1 MNRGR
6 VYVWTPDPKHPLG
19 GRVCREIVALPRLDP
34 PINRIVKL
42 FGKHVLI
49 RNGGEVNAP
58 DPTTGKPRAVP
69 IGDAA
74 ADADGN
80 FLFEPGRGGGRI
92 DKVELADADFRAR
105 YVEAAHFGEVNA
117 YYHID
122 MIAYYI
128 GGLLEELD
136 ADPLPRVVTVINAHH
151 AATGRDGVIRKGILR
166 PFEGGHYRLPS
177 RRYDIHEHH
186 ELHPDGEIH
195 IGPGRFLTE
204 YGALVEAAGDRYRTN
219 ASHNAGI
226 LYHEFG
232 HHLTN
237 HTADFRGNS
246 LRRAGRKNNRK
257 TAMDEGTCDYF
268 TAVML
273 GTPHIWA
280 LHRRHDAIET
290 HRRSLVSKKT
300 MKDFDPAPTAD
311 PHANGTIWGS
321 ALWEL
326 RRRLV
331 ALEGIDGG
339 RYADLLVINAL
350 ILIGRLG
357 LDRPDPTVTSL
368 RLARERFQTGLTAL
382 LVADEI
388 LGAGRNYRLIESLF
402 AARHIH
408 AESTCFTSGSMRTK
422 RYL

>member
-6 VYVWTPDPKHPLG
+6 VYVWTPDPAHPLG
-19 GRVCREIVALPRLDP
+19 GRVAREIVALPRLDP
-34 PINRIVKL
+34 PTDGIVKL
-42 FGKHVLI
+42 RGKHVLI

-58 DPTTGKPRAVP
+58 DPITGKPRAVP
-69 IGDAA
+69 IGDAIP
-74 ADADGN
+74 DPNGD

-92 DKVELADADFRAR
+92 DKVDLAESDFRER
-105 YVEAAHFGEVNA
+105 YIQASHFGEVNS

-122 MIAYYI
+122 MIASYV
-128 GGLLEELD
+128 GGLLEDLA

-186 ELHPDGEIH
+186 RLHPDGEIH
-195 IGPGRFLTE
+195 IGPGRFLTDH
-204 YGALVEAAGDRYRTN
+204 GALVEAAGDRYRTN

-226 LYHEFG
+226 LYHEYG
-232 HHLTN
+232 HHITN

-246 LRRAGRKNNRK
+246 LRRADRKNNRK

-300 MKDFDPAPTAD
+300 MNDFDPAPTAD
-311 PHANGTIWGS
+311 PHANGTIWGA
-321 ALWEL
+321 ALWDL
-326 RRRLV
+326 RSRLV
-331 ALEGIDGG
+331 EKEGIEGG
-339 RYADLLVINAL
+339 RYADMLVLKAL
-350 ILIGRLG
+350 ILMGRLG
-357 LDRPDPTVTSL
+357 LDRPEPTVASL
-368 RLARERFQTGLTAL
+368 RHARERFGAGLSAL

-388 LGAGRNYRLIESLF
+388 LDAARHYRTIESVF
-402 AARHIH
+402 AARGVQ
-408 AESTCFTSGSMRTK
+408 AESACFEGLSLKAGR
-422 RYL
+422 